1 MYRPPIKTLCLHWLL
16 CFNDKTITYNNIIL
30 CIYVIQCSIVTTLK
44 KRSSHMNAYK
54 FC

>member
-1 MYRPPIKTLCLHWLL
+1 M
-16 CFNDKTITYNNIIL
+16 